1 VVEIRARGALAE
13 LIAADEQVEP
23 HAFGLREVAADSSD
37 VDGVAAAI
45 ASCDR
50 KRRNC
55 SATTSINSHAQIF
68 MMRTHLGRALSI
80 GKRGDRRC

>member
-1 VVEIRARGALAE
+1 MVVEIRARGADERIRDLHRVERSALAE

-55 SATTSINSHAQIF
+55 SATTSINSHAQI
-68 MMRTHLGRALSI
+68 L
-80 GKRGDRRC
+80 

>member
-1 VVEIRARGALAE
+1 MMVDIRARGADERFRDLHRVERGALAE

-55 SATTSINSHAQIF
+55 SATTSINSHAQI
-68 MMRTHLGRALSI
+68 L
-80 GKRGDRRC
+80 